1 MPGPGARIVTLTTVR
16 KKSADIRIRADYPE
30 APRDTYTRLVLMT
43 IVKCADY
50 RTRFCQT
57 YSTGET
63 DEIIQI
69 ETEDVGVASRK
80 DGGKNRSPGDKFTQI
95 YLLCLV
101 IVMKSHKKSKT
112 LPLLSVT

>member
-69 ETEDVGVASRK
+69 ETEDAGVASRPREK
-80 DGGKNRSPGDKFTQI
+80 MVAKIVLRETNLHRSVYF
-95 YLLCLV
+95 V
-101 IVMKSHKKSKT
+101 S
-112 LPLLSVT
+112 